1 MKTKNDR
8 TNRTTKSSKVKIIKI
23 VSRRPPPEVL
33 DGWEKDREVKAQKAQ
48 KAMEDV

>member
-1 MKTKNDR
+1 MKTKKD
-8 TNRTTKSSKVKIIKI
+8 RTTKSSKVKIIKI